1 MGVAVPANQVGLVR
15 RLRHAILQQYLQ
27 FTSSTV
33 HHIVFNTATH
43 VERLFTLVAA
53 AAHAAPFFRAAEA
66 AFLVPTLLRNVVVVD
81 EVAVIGVVEEDYSS
95 RHSIAL
101 ALGNP
106 QGAVDVR
113 PLIVRRVLHR
123 SARFPAENALLRNE
137 GGIVSNTA
145 FCCPS
150 LHRSQNQSPSGMP
163 LPSDDPFP

>member
-1 MGVAVPANQVGLVR
+1 MS
-15 RLRHAILQQYLQ
+15 QYPQ
-27 FTSSTV
+27 IRSGWSGDCDTRYSSNIYSSLLHPFITLCS
-33 HHIVFNTATH
+33 IPQLTWNVFSA
-43 VERLFTLVAA
+43 LVAA